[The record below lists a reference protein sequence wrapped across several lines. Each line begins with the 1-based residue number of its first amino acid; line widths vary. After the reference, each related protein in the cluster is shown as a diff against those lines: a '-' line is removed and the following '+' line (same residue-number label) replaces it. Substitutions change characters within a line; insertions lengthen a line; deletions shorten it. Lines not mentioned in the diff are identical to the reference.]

1 MYTTKQLEEKRDSMK
16 KLSELKRLKSLE
28 LEVLS
33 FQLEIQAAKSVI
45 KETDETDEMC
55 RSVSRIRKAEE
66 KIYQLSDTIEF
77 LRNGTIPK
85 SCTGWT

>member
-1 MYTTKQLEEKRDSMK
+1 MYTTKQLEEKRDRIKS
-16 KLSELKRLKSLE
+16 LSELKHLKSLE
-28 LEVLS
+28 LEREY

-45 KETDETDEMC
+45 KETDDTDEMC

-66 KIYQLSDTIEF
+66 KICQLSNTIEF